1 MRSYRPAK
9 PIRIAKPC
17 GESWE
22 AMPGDARVRHC
33 GVCDRD
39 VHNVAAM
46 TPAQLETILAQ
57 PGLLPCMRLVQF
69 EDGSLLTART
79 DQRPNLLRRASMAL
93 STVMLMAG
101 GAVAQTATLPRQ
113 DQMAILQGRVVD
125 ATGASIS
132 HAKIELFADGRQVI
146 STETDAQGAF
156 VLTAL
161 PGAYTFDATSPGF
174 KRSDGMPVQLHAG
187 TQQALNPIRL
197 QLTSENMGAVVVIS
211 EAETLSESVTGSALL
226 SPVPPAQWIGNRRK
240 RKAAPKSLSSATS
253 TTPAP
258 H

>member
-1 MRSYRPAK
+1 M

-22 AMPGDARVRHC
+22 AMPGDSRVRHC

-39 VHNVAAM
+39 VHNVATMA
-46 TPAQLETILAQ
+46 PAQLEAILAQ
-57 PGLLPCMRLVQF
+57 PGPLPCMRLVQY
-69 EDGSLLTART
+69 EDGSLLTARAE
-79 DQRPNLLRRASMAL
+79 QKPNLLRRASLAL

-101 GAVAQTATLPRQ
+101 GAAAQISTQPKQ

-125 ATGASIS
+125 ATGASIP
-132 HAKIELFADGRQVI
+132 HAKIELLANGKQVI
-146 STETDAQGAF
+146 STEADAQGAF

-161 PGAYTFDATSPGF
+161 PGAYTFDVTSSGF
-174 KRSDGMPVQLHAG
+174 KHSDAMPVQLRAG
-187 TQQALNPIRL
+187 TQQALEPVLL
-197 QLTSENMGAVVVIS
+197 QVASENLGVVVVTRD
-211 EAETLSESVTGSALL
+211 EERLFESSSGSALL
-226 SPVPPAQWIGNRRK
+226 SPVPTPQWIGSGRK
-240 RKAAPKSLSSATS
+240 RKAASKSLSAATS

>member
-1 MRSYRPAK
+1 MRGYRPAT

-22 AMPGDARVRHC
+22 ALPGDSRIRHC

-46 TPAQLETILAQ
+46 VPAQLEAVLAQ
-57 PGLLPCMRLVQF
+57 PGPLPCMRLVQY

-79 DQRPNLLRRASMAL
+79 DQKPNLLRRASMAL

-101 GAVAQTATLPRQ
+101 GAAAQTSTLPKQ
-113 DQMAILQGRVVD
+113 GQMAVLQGRVVD

-132 HAKIELFADGRQVI
+132 HAKIELLADGKQVI
-146 STETDAQGAF
+146 SAETDSQGAF

-161 PGAYTFDATSPGF
+161 PGAYTFDVTSSGF
-174 KRSDGMPVQLHAG
+174 KRSDATPVQLHAG
-187 TQQALNPIRL
+187 TQQASNPILL
-197 QLTSENMGAVVVIS
+197 QLAVSEVMGVCVGTQEQMLFAS
-211 EAETLSESVTGSALL
+211 PPDSALL
-226 SPVPPAQWIGNRRK
+226 SPVPTPQWAGNQRR
-240 RKAAPKSLSSATS
+240 RKAASKSLSAATS
-253 TTPAP
+253 TTTPKP
-258 H
+258 